1 MGAVHCAES
10 VAYIY
15 FRKGG
20 QLLGKFGVVLL
31 LLLMEAEVFKQQYLA
46 ILQRGGLL
54 LRLFAYA
61 VGGKIY
67 VHIGQQLL
75 KPLRHRRK
83 GKLLLHFALG
93 AAKMGAEYYPRA
105 LLKQI
110 VYRGQAGGYA
120 LIIAHVSVCIQRN
133 VVVHA
138 DKHALGAHVNVFYR
152 LFHK

>member
-10 VAYIY
+10 IAYIY
-15 FRKGG
+15 FRKRSK
-20 QLLGKFGVVLL
+20 LFGKFGVVFF

-46 ILQRGGLL
+46 ILQRGGLPFGFL
-54 LRLFAYA
+54 VYA
-61 VGGKIY
+61 VGRKIY
-67 VHIGQQLL
+67 VHARQQLL

-83 GKLLLHFALG
+83 GKLLLHFTLG
-93 AAKMGAEYYPRA
+93 AAEMRAEYYPRA

-110 VYRGQAGGYA
+110 VYRRQAGGYA
-120 LIIAHVSVCIQRN
+120 LIVAYVSVCIQRN

-138 DKHALGAHVNVFYR
+138 HKHALGAHVNVFYR